1 MKRASF
7 RIQRTLD
14 EILDQNRT
22 RVQRFT
28 IRDVDVLVICLVFRR
43 QDIDVCFNKDFGF
56 DIKVQ
61 RNLIRS
67 FSRPT

>member
-56 DIKVQ
+56 G
-61 RNLIRS
+61 
-67 FSRPT
+67 